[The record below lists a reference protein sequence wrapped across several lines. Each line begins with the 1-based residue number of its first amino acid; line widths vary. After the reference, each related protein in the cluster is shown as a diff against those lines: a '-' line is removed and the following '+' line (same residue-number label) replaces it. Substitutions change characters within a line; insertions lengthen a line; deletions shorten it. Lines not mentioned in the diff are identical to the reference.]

1 MKFTEL
7 RFVALALAMVIYSCQ
22 GFFPGASPVRIA
34 RKSVITMGGRKAT
47 PLGRVSTPDGK
58 KAKVE
63 VVKEN
68 LENSMLI
75 FSVPSAG
82 ITVKQM
88 SELREKMP
96 ESTKVMVVKNTLM
109 NLACEDSNWDT
120 VSELLTKENMW
131 FFVGEEIRETVDAYD
146 DWIKACGGA
155 FKENYP
161 IKGGIAEGSV
171 LNMDGVRAMS
181 KLPTKQELI
190 AKIAGAIKQAG
201 PQGLVTTIAN
211 VQGNPTGLAIRLKKA
226 SGQKL
231 VNAVKLALTDP
242 EKNPNA

>member
-7 RFVALALAMVIYSCQ
+7 RLVALALAMVIYTCQ
-22 GFFPGASPVRIA
+22 GFFPGASPMRVA
-34 RKSVITMGGRKAT
+34 RQSVITMGGRKAT

-58 KAKVE
+58 KVKVE
-63 VVKEN
+63 QVKER
-68 LENSMLI
+68 LEDSMLI

-82 ITVKQM
+82 ISVKQM
-88 SELREKMP
+88 AELRQKMP
-96 ESTKVMVVKNTLM
+96 ESTKIMVVKNTLM
-109 NLACEDSNWDT
+109 NLACEDSSWHT

-131 FFVGEEIRETVDAYD
+131 FFVGEEIRETVDGYD
-146 DWIKACGGA
+146 DWIKSCGGS
-155 FKENYP
+155 FKENFP

-171 LNMDGVRAMS
+171 LNPEGVRAMS

-190 AKIAGAIKQAG
+190 AKIAGAIQQAG
-201 PQGLVTTIAN
+201 PQGLVTKIAN
-211 VQGNPTGLAIRLKKA
+211 VKGNPKGLAIRLKQA

-231 VNAVKLALTDP
+231 VNAIKLALTDP